1 MSVSDLKARPFE
13 SDSLA
18 WGPLL
23 EGLTPRM
30 CPICLSCSR
39 GDHADGRGCSTLI
52 LIRHVRVTI
61 KTRLRDLLAAGN
73 FKPVTEIAAEKRRAL
88 AILVALTFD
97 RDPEIAWRA
106 VEALGAAAARVA
118 EDDPDYVREQLR
130 RLYWLIS
137 EESGGICWHA
147 PEAMAE
153 IVRHRPQLFA
163 DYIPIVV
170 FLILSMAKEDLDHFK
185 TGTLW
190 AIGRLGS
197 LAANHFREVRG
208 AVTDA
213 LDDPDPQVRGTAV
226 WCLGR
231 LGQTATL
238 AERPDLLSDEAP
250 LNLYEHL
257 TIQRTSVGELVRR
270 MLSASPAEDQ
280 LRP

>member
-1 MSVSDLKARPFE
+1 VSVPDLEAGRAE
-13 SDSLA
+13 LNSLA
-18 WGPLL
+18 WGRRR
-23 EGLTPRM
+23 EGLTPGT

-39 GDHADGRGCSTLI
+39 RDDVDGRGCSPLI

-61 KTRLRDLLAAGN
+61 KTRLRDLLAAGD
-73 FKPVTEIAAEKRRAL
+73 FERVTEIAADKRRAL
-88 AILVALTFD
+88 AILVALTYD

-106 VEALGAAAARVA
+106 VEALGTAAARVA
-118 EDDPDYVREQLR
+118 EDDPNYVREQLR

-137 EESGGICWHA
+137 EESGAICWHA

-153 IVRHRPQLFA
+153 IVRNRPRLFA

-197 LAANHFREVRG
+197 FAADHFDEVRG

-231 LGQTATL
+231 LGQTAIL
-238 AERPDLLSDEAP
+238 AERSYLLSDEAP
-250 LNLYEHL
+250 VVLYENL
-257 TIQRTSVGELVRR
+257 TIQQTSVSELVRR
-270 MLSASPAEDQ
+270 MLAEI
-280 LRP
+280 RE

>member
-1 MSVSDLKARPFE
+1 M
-13 SDSLA
+13 
-18 WGPLL
+18 
-23 EGLTPRM
+23 
-30 CPICLSCSR
+30 
-39 GDHADGRGCSTLI
+39 
-52 LIRHVRVTI
+52 TI
-61 KTRLRDLLAAGN
+61 KTRLRDLLAAGD
-73 FKPVTEIAAEKRRAL
+73 FERVTEIDADKRRAL
-88 AILVALTFD
+88 AILVALTYD

-106 VEALGAAAARVA
+106 VEALGTAAARVA
-118 EDDPDYVREQLR
+118 EDDPNYVREQLR

-137 EESGGICWHA
+137 EESGAICWHA

-153 IVRHRPQLFA
+153 IVRNRPRLFA

-197 LAANHFREVRG
+197 FAADHFDEVRG

-231 LGQTATL
+231 LGQTAIL
-238 AERPDLLSDEAP
+238 AERSYLLSDEAP
-250 LNLYEHL
+250 VSLYENL
-257 TIQRTSVGELVRR
+257 TIQQTSVSELVRR
-270 MLSASPAEDQ
+270 MLAEI
-280 LRP
+280 RE